1 MKDGRTVLE
10 AKRYGLTSCRRDTP
24 LREVASKMVDRDINT
39 LVVLNAGDGL
49 EGIITRADLLHA
61 YVQHA
66 DWKQRLAEQH
76 MTSNVMT
83 VPTDMQLTEVPKLLV
98 EQHIHQVVV
107 VDART
112 DRPVALLSAADLVY
126 HMLKEN

>member
-10 AKRYGLTSCRRDTP
+10 AKRYGITSCRRDTP

-49 EGIITRADLLHA
+49 EGIITRADLLQA
-61 YVQHA
+61 YVRHE

-76 MTSNVMT
+76 MTSEVQT
-83 VPTDMQLTEVPKLLV
+83 VPTDMQLTDVPKLLV
-98 EQHIHQVVV
+98 ERHIHQVVV